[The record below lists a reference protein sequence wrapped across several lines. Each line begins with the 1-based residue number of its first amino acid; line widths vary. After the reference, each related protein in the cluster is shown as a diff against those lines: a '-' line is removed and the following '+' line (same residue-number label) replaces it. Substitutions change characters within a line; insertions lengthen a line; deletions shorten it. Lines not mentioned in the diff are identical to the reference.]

1 MTMVATVARFES
13 CEICGTREWIVAYQ
27 GRIRDG
33 AVGRF
38 KDGAL
43 VAECRGCGV
52 QRLDEST
59 CIPDAYYESDEY
71 RKTLHQSVESEK
83 ALFEQDWTNRYTHDA
98 LLPQTVRGKV
108 IADVGCGIGS
118 FLDSCR
124 GQAKSLIAV
133 DPCAPYWTSLK
144 ARGYFQ
150 FGTTEAAVAEFGGKA
165 DLVVSVQ
172 VIEHVARPVEFLR
185 GIRPLLNETS
195 GELLITTPNRDDIL
209 MKLLPQKFPEF
220 FYRSAHRWYFDM
232 ASLIG
237 CARRAGFELAG
248 SRFLQ
253 KYGMANTMQWLRDGK
268 PKGFTP
274 LDGIGPAADGFW
286 KGYLEQTGSGDTLC
300 LKLRAATAT

>member
-1 MTMVATVARFES
+1 MVETVVQFEN
-13 CEICGTREWIVAYQ
+13 CEICGKRDWASIYQ

-38 KDGAL
+38 KEGAL
-43 VAECRGCGV
+43 VAECKGCGV
-52 QRLDEST
+52 QRLDESA
-59 CIPDAYYESDEY
+59 CIPNSFYDSDEY
-71 RKTLHQSVESEK
+71 RKTLQQSIESEK
-83 ALFEQDWTNRYTHDA
+83 ALIEQDWTNRYTHDA

-118 FLDSCR
+118 FLDSCK
-124 GQAKSLIAV
+124 GQAKTLIAI
-133 DPCAPYWTSLK
+133 DPCEPYWASLK
-144 ARGYFQ
+144 ARYSH
-150 FGTTEAAVAEFGGKA
+150 FGTVEAAAAEFRGKV
-165 DLVVSVQ
+165 DLAVSVQ
-172 VIEHVARPVEFLR
+172 VIEHVPRPVEFLR
-185 GIRPLLNETS
+185 GIRPLLNDAS

-232 ASLIG
+232 KSLIT
-237 CARRAGFELAG
+237 CARQAGYQVEG

-253 KYGMANTMQWLRDGK
+253 KYGLANTMQWLRDGK
-268 PKGFTP
+268 PKGFAP

-300 LKLRAATAT
+300 LKLRAI

>member
-1 MTMVATVARFES
+1 MSVIAKAAEFAS
-13 CEICGTREWIVAYQ
+13 CEICGAHDWIVAYE

-43 VAECRGCGV
+43 VAECKGCGV
-52 QRLDEST
+52 QRLDEPA
-59 CIPDAYYESDEY
+59 CIPGAYYESEQY
-71 RKTLHQSVESEK
+71 RKMLNQSVESEK
-83 ALFEQDWTNRYTHDA
+83 ALVEQDWTNRYTHDA
-98 LLPQTVRGKV
+98 LFPQTVRGKV

-124 GQAKSLIAV
+124 GRAKSLIAI
-133 DPCAPYWTSLK
+133 DPCSAYWTSLR
-144 ARGYFQ
+144 ARGYHQ
-150 FGTTEAAVAEFGGKA
+150 FGTSEAAATQFCGKA
-165 DLVVSVQ
+165 DLAVSIQ
-172 VIEHVARPVEFLR
+172 VIEHVAKPVEFLR
-185 GIRPLLNETS
+185 AIHPLLNESS
-195 GELLITTPNRDDIL
+195 GELLVTTPNRDDIL

-232 ASLIG
+232 ASLTG
-237 CARRAGFELAG
+237 CARRAGYEIAG

-253 KYGMANTMQWLRDGK
+253 KYGMANTMRWLRDGT

-300 LKLRAATAT
+300 LKLRAVAN

>member
-1 MTMVATVARFES
+1 MITKAVEFAN
-13 CEICGTREWIVAYQ
+13 CEICGTREWVAAYE

-43 VAECRGCGV
+43 VAECNGCGV
-52 QRLDEST
+52 QRLDEAA
-59 CIPDAYYESDEY
+59 CIPDSYYETDEY
-71 RKTLHQSVESEK
+71 RKMLHQSVVSEK
-83 ALFEQDWTNRYTHDA
+83 ALAEQDWTNRYTHDA

-124 GQAKSLIAV
+124 GQARSLIAI
-133 DPCAPYWTSLK
+133 DPCVPYWASLK
-144 ARGYFQ
+144 ARGYHL
-150 FGTTEAAVAEFGGKA
+150 FGTTEAAAVEFGGQA
-165 DLVVSVQ
+165 DLALSIQ

-185 GIRPLLNETS
+185 GIRPLLNEIS
-195 GELLITTPNRDDIL
+195 GELMITTPNRDDIL

-220 FYRSAHRWYFDM
+220 FYRSAHRWYFGM
-232 ASLIG
+232 ESLIA
-237 CARRAGFELAG
+237 CAKLAGYQVAG

-300 LKLRAATAT
+300 LKLCTVPAN